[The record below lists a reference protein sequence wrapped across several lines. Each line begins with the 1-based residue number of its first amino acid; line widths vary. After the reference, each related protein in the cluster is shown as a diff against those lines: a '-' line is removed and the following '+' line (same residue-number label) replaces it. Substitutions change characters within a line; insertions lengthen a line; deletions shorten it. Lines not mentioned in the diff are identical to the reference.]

1 MRALPFLLAA
11 LLPGC
16 SLLWPQPVEVV
27 HHEVVTDSG
36 VRYVDFLA
44 GQGPAVVADSVVT
57 IDYTAKLPDG
67 TVIDST
73 SDRGIPVTFQMG
85 EAPIEGWN
93 HGLLGMRAGGR
104 RTLVVPASLAY
115 GEEGVP
121 GLVPPGATL
130 LFEVELLTVGAGGA
144 PD

>member
-16 SLLWPQPVEVV
+16 SLLRSQPVEVV
-27 HHEVVTDSG
+27 HHEVLTDSG

-44 GQGPAVVADSVVT
+44 GRGPVVVAGAVVT

-73 SDRGIPVTFQMG
+73 SDRGIPVTFPIG

-93 HGLLGMRAGGR
+93 DGLLGMRVGGR
-104 RTLVVPASLAY
+104 RTIVVPAPLAY

-130 LFEVELLTVGAGGA
+130 LFEVELLGVDPGGA